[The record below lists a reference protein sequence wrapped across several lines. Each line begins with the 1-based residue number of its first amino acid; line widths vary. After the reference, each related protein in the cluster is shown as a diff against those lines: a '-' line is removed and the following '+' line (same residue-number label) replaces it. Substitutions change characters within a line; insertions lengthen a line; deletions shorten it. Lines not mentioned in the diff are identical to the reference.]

1 MKKKAIA
8 IAAAAAVAVAA
19 IGQSAFADDLKKEA
33 KIVGYVLGDAPQG
46 LPAITDAINKKTK
59 ADINATVEFNYI
71 GWGDLASKYPL
82 LLAAGQDVDWIFTA
96 SWCRYFESSAKGA
109 FLEITDDMLKKYMP
123 NYYATQNKVA
133 LQQARINGK
142 LYMLP
147 TTSPDRKVDVALI
160 RGDLR
165 KKYGVPEIKRWSDI
179 EPYLAA
185 IKAHESEMAPIYS
198 DNTIDIGR
206 PEAYYQDCFCPILQ
220 DPLAATGSGTGL
232 GFTIQETS
240 GKLYSMFDE
249 PYISA
254 IKKSAKVM
262 KSWYDKGYINKD
274 VFANKVRSKDAFVQG
289 KSAVGFGNSID
300 IQQTLTDCAAKGYE
314 VEIIPDLDNKGHRM
328 GDSAIGNGVAIPAFA
343 KNPERTLMFL
353 DRLMEDKS
361 YNYLIY
367 YGIEGKHYTIKDGK
381 IALNTAISD
390 YPVDAA
396 GFWFTDK
403 NQFLPLANWTP
414 QYAALKADIAK
425 KGYVVDYP
433 LSALNIDTTSVKNE
447 IAAVNQVLIQYY
459 QPIQVGLVQDVDA
472 ALKTLQQ
479 KLKAAGQDKIR
490 AECQKQI
497 DAYIAANK

>member
-1 MKKKAIA
+1 MMKRAA
-8 IAAAAAVAVAA
+8 LLVAAACAALA
-19 IGQSAFADDLKKEA
+19 IGQSAFADDLKKEV

-46 LPAITDAINKKTK
+46 LPAIAAEMNKKTK
-59 ADINATVEFNYI
+59 ADLNASVEFNYI
-71 GWGDLASKYPL
+71 GWGDLAAKYPL

-96 SWCRYFESSAKGA
+96 NWCRYFESAAKGA
-109 FLEITDDMLKKYMP
+109 FMEITDDMLKKYMP
-123 NYYATQNKVA
+123 KYYATQGKVA
-133 LQQARINGK
+133 LQQAKINGK

-147 TTSPDRKVDVALI
+147 TTSPDKKIDVAII

-165 KKYGVPEIKRWSDI
+165 KKYGIPEIKRWSEI

-185 IKAHESEMAPIYS
+185 IKAREPDMVPIYA
-198 DNTIDIGR
+198 DNTFDVGR
-206 PEAYYQDCFCPILQ
+206 PMNYYYDCFAPILQ

-232 GFTIQETS
+232 GFTIQETG

-254 IKKSAKVM
+254 FKKAAKVM
-262 KSWYDKGYINKD
+262 KSWYEKGYINKD
-274 VFANKVRSKDAFVQG
+274 VLANKVRSKEAFAQG

-300 IQQTLTDCAAKGYE
+300 IQQTLTDCLAKGYE
-314 VEIIPDLDNKGHRM
+314 VEIIPDLDNKGRRM
-328 GDSAIGNGVAIPAFA
+328 GDSAISNGVAIPASA
-343 KNPERTLMFL
+343 RNPERTMMFL

-367 YGIEGKHYTIKDGK
+367 FGIEGKHYTVKDGK

-403 NQFLPLANWTP
+403 NQFLPLSNWTP
-414 QYAALKADIAK
+414 QYAAVKSDIAK

-433 LSALNIDTTSVKNE
+433 LSALNIDTTAIKNE
-447 IAAVNQVLIQYY
+447 VAAVNQVLIQYY
-459 QPIQVGLVQDVDA
+459 QPIEVGMVPDVDA
-472 ALKTLQQ
+472 ALKAMQQ
-479 KLKAAGQDKIR
+479 KLKAAGVDAIQ
-490 AECQKQI
+490 AECQRQI
-497 DAYIAANK
+497 NAYLAASK